1 MGLLDNVRGNA
12 SEVGPQ
18 EAVRQFGFLMI
29 QGETVVRAYSVF
41 RDMLLF
47 TDRRLILV
55 DVQGVTGKKVEYHS
69 IPYRSII
76 HFKVETAG
84 TLDMDSELRIYLSGG
99 HEIYKQFGKKS
110 DIGAVQHVLAHH
122 VLTSR

>member
-1 MGLLDNVRGNA
+1 MGLLDNMRGNA
-12 SEVGPQ
+12 SEVDPQ
-18 EAVRQFGFLMI
+18 EAARQFGFLLI
-29 QGETVVRAYSVF
+29 QGESVIRSYAVF
-41 RDMLLF
+41 RDHFVF
-47 TDRRLILV
+47 TDRRLIIV
-55 DVQGVTGKKVEYHS
+55 DVQGMTGKKVEYHS
-69 IPYRSII
+69 VPYRSII

-99 HEIYKQFGKKS
+99 YEIYKQFGKKS